1 MSLKICIVTDAWHP
15 QVNGVVRT
23 LFTTVGELKKLGHDV
38 TVIGPDQFK
47 TYPLPTYKEIRV
59 ALFPGNQLALK
70 LDALDPDCIH
80 IATEGPLGLAARNYC
95 VQKRLRF
102 TTSYHTRF
110 PEYIAERFPVP
121 AGMLY
126 PMVRWFHQPASAV
139 MVATASIEK
148 ELQHKGFQ
156 RMVRWTRG
164 VDTDL
169 FHPRNEA
176 FLDLPR
182 PIMLYVGRVAVEK
195 NIEEFLKIDTPGTKV
210 MVGGGPQ
217 FEQISRKYPAVHF
230 AGPKHGEELAKYYA
244 AADVFVFPSLT
255 DTFGLVILEALAS
268 GVPVAAYPVPGPL
281 DVIGDA
287 PVGCL
292 DHDLKK
298 AIEVAQNVSRETCR
312 EFALRYSWAAA
323 TQQFL
328 SHLKPVK
335 QLAQLAAGK
344 AAA

>member
-1 MSLKICIVTDAWHP
+1 MALKICIVTDAWHP

-23 LFTTVGELKKLGHDV
+23 LTMTVGELKKLGHEV

-59 ALFPGNQLALK
+59 ALFAGQELFLK
-70 LDALDPDCIH
+70 LEALDPDCIH

-95 VQKRLRF
+95 VQRRLRF

-121 AGMLY
+121 AALLY
-126 PMVRWFHQPASAV
+126 PMVQWFHRPASAI
-139 MVATASIEK
+139 MVATPSIER
-148 ELQHKGFQ
+148 ELQPHGFQ

-169 FHPRNEA
+169 FYPRDEG
-176 FLDLPR
+176 FLNLPH

-195 NIEEFLKIDTPGTKV
+195 NIQAFLDLDMPGTKV
-210 MVGGGPQ
+210 IVGGGPQ
-217 FEQISRKYPAVHF
+217 FQQISRKYPNAVF
-230 AGPKHGEELAKYYA
+230 TGPKHGEELARYYA

-268 GVPVAAYPVPGPL
+268 GVPVAAFPVPGPV

-292 DHDLKK
+292 HSNLQI
-298 AIEVAQNVSRETCR
+298 AIETALQIPHAACR
-312 EFALRYSWAAA
+312 EYAMHFSWPAA

-335 QLAQLAAGK
+335 QLEQQ

>member
-1 MSLKICIVTDAWHP
+1 MGLKICIVSDAWHP

-23 LFTTVGELKKLGHDV
+23 LSTTVSELKKLGHEV

-59 ALFPGNQLALK
+59 ALFPGNELAVK

-110 PEYIAERFPVP
+110 PEYIAERFPIP
-121 AGMLY
+121 AGVIY

-139 MVATASIEK
+139 MVATQSIEN
-148 ELQHKGFQ
+148 ELQQKGFQ

-169 FHPRNEA
+169 FHPRGEV
-176 FLDLPR
+176 FLNLPR

-195 NIEEFLKIDTPGTKV
+195 NIEEFLKLDLPGTQV
-210 MVGGGPQ
+210 IVGGGPQ
-217 FEQISRKYPAVHF
+217 FQEISRKYPKAHF

-255 DTFGLVILEALAS
+255 DTFGLVILESLAS

-292 DHDLKK
+292 DKDLKK
-298 AIEVAQNVSRETCR
+298 AIETALQIPRDRCR
-312 EFALRYSWAAA
+312 EFALKYSWGAA

-335 QLAQLAAGK
+335 QLAQLQDR